1 MTLQKNSNPYAPPQS
16 LSADVV
22 SDYCWRDGKILVV
35 PAGNKLPPR
44 CVKCNAP
51 AKLDKPSAFA
61 WHHPGW
67 YILVPLYLLPYAVV
81 AVLVQRRAKVA
92 VGLCAAHRVRRLT
105 FSLAAVGLM
114 LLAMGALY
122 MATAGGEALFA
133 GLSLLLILASLIVA
147 IVGPRA
153 LTASRITRE
162 ETRLKGA
169 GPAFLDSLPGQG
181 IV

>member
-1 MTLQKNSNPYAPPQS
+1 MNLQKTSNPYAPPQS

-22 SDYCWRDGKILVV
+22 SDYCWRDGKFLVV

-67 YILVPLYLLPYAVV
+67 YLLVPLYLLPYVVV
-81 AVLVQRRAKVA
+81 ALFVQRRAKVA
-92 VGLCAAHRVRRLT
+92 IGLCAAHRVRRRK

-122 MATAGGEALFA
+122 LAGAGGEAPFA
-133 GLSLLLILASLIVA
+133 GLSLLLILAGLIVA
-147 IVGPRA
+147 IVGTRA
-153 LTASRITRE
+153 LTACRITRE

-169 GPAFLDSLPGQG
+169 GPAFLDSLPSR
-181 IV
+181 